1 MRFEE
6 GKYYHIYN
14 RSINKELLFKTT
26 ENYHFFLKR
35 YSEYTTDLIDT
46 FAYCLM
52 PTHFH
57 IFVRIRK
64 LNNKADTSIASVGV
78 LSDAEKALKN
88 LFISYSKA
96 VNKALNRHGNLF
108 QSKYK
113 HKEVSD
119 SAYYSQIIAY
129 IHYNPVKAG
138 LSDSPDTWVF
148 SSYKS
153 ILSNKKT
160 LLKRDEVLEWF
171 GDRQKFKNFHQ
182 YFKPSLITSNLFDN
196 E

>member
-35 YSEYTTDLIDT
+35 YSEYATDFIDT

-57 IFVRIRK
+57 ILVRIRK
-64 LNNKADTSIASVGV
+64 LNKVNSRGASTGT
-78 LSDAEKALKN
+78 LSDVEKALKN

-96 VNKALNRHGNLF
+96 VNKSFNRQGNLF

-119 SAYYSQIIAY
+119 SAYFSQIIAY

-138 LSDSPDTWVF
+138 LSDSLDTWVF
-148 SSYKS
+148 SSYKA
-153 ILSNKKT
+153 LVNNKST
-160 LLKRDEVLEWF
+160 LLKRREVLEWF
-171 GDRQKFKNFHQ
+171 GGRHQFETFHQ
-182 YFKPSLITSNLFDN
+182 CFRPSVITNNVFDN